1 MVSVPLPPHVVPA
14 KVSAVDAV
22 LKSCAAE
29 TDTLASVSRPPLI
42 VPLSYTN
49 DPLVT
54 ATVSPL
60 PIVSVRDPTVPV
72 SVRIVAPTAFV
83 SVPFVTFKT
92 APYDDVESVNTIK
105 PSFVKPFSTVRF
117 EVPDAPSPCSRR
129 IAPVAFVT
137 ESLNALEPCTS
148 IVPWF
153 RRRVMIVLD
162 RTPSEVPA
170 ATVSLPVPP
179 HVEVASVRAVV
190 AVLKSC
196 VAVTDALLIASVPLP
211 PIVPAL

>member
-60 PIVSVRDPTVPV
+60 PIVSVPSCAKLGVVPDCAMVSLSCTSMVPRFTCAADALLSVSARSTASVPSLSSRAFSVRDPTVPV

-129 IAPVAFVT
+129 IAPVDGASGTSNLTV
-137 ESLNALEPCTS
+137 LNGFTNDGL
-148 IVPWF
+148 
-153 RRRVMIVLD
+153 
-162 RTPSEVPA
+162 
-170 ATVSLPVPP
+170 
-179 HVEVASVRAVV
+179 
-190 AVLKSC
+190 
-196 VAVTDALLIASVPLP
+196 
-211 PIVPAL
+211 